1 MQFLS
6 VWDKLS
12 RVLVCSLET
21 CATNAVESSR
31 MLFLLTL
38 TGETKGYFQLIDVVI
53 LRVASSVAGA
63 PQGSE
68 QPQPCPS
75 GMHNQDK
82 EKARIR
88 VPSKSQAKL
97 SPEAVTMT
105 HMNEFIHLTLPSV
118 PGCDSYCKSFPL
130 TAFGLNDL
138 GGSLECRAQKGALE
152 SLVCT

>member
-82 EKARIR
+82 EKARIC

-105 HMNEFIHLTLPSV
+105 HMNEFTIYH
-118 PGCDSYCKSFPL
+118 
-130 TAFGLNDL
+130 
-138 GGSLECRAQKGALE
+138 
-152 SLVCT
+152 